1 MERRTACRWL
11 WILDLIIR
19 DFLQHWIGRIVGTL
33 NSSKWF
39 CLSWFRGCRIFCGDY
54 FLNLATNCKIISH
67 LINQLINNC
76 FMCTADSS
84 WSHLQLLPSQ
94 HAFLCVC
101 MCDRLFYICVGSSHI
116 NMKYIFFLKELCAH
130 FADWVLVLLCCVWA
144 RCEDHKCPWICS
156 SHYSEQICSPGK
168 SQRLVAQHV
177 DEWIFKW
184 GFFFFYRPE
193 AIAWKLMKWNESVL
207 LPHSKKVPVSTCS
220 ISVWSLRVLP
230 VCVGSPTV
238 QRHAG

>member
-116 NMKYIFFLKELCAH
+116 NMKYIFFLKRVVCTLCRLSVGAV
-130 FADWVLVLLCCVWA
+130 VLRVGSLLRITSA
-144 RCEDHKCPWICS
+144 P
-156 SHYSEQICSPGK
+156 
-168 SQRLVAQHV
+168 
-177 DEWIFKW
+177 
-184 GFFFFYRPE
+184 
-193 AIAWKLMKWNESVL
+193 ESVPAIIQNKSAVL
-207 LPHSKKVPVSTCS
+207 EKVRDLWLSM
-220 ISVWSLRVLP
+220 
-230 VCVGSPTV
+230 
-238 QRHAG
+238 